1 MQFHKWVDEFMHPFP
16 HIYTVSAVGQSK
28 GPVTVA
34 SAKLSSFETA
44 PPPEFDGPGGLW
56 SPETLLC
63 AAIADCFV
71 LTFRALSRA
80 ARFDWLRLEC
90 RVEGAL
96 ERIGQNSQ
104 FTRYSTIARLTVPAG
119 NDVVKARELLERA
132 EHGCLIANSLSGART
147 FLAEVSVSSPDNAAA
162 VA

>member
-1 MQFHKWVDEFMHPFP
+1 MHPYP
-16 HIYTVSAVGQSK
+16 HIYTVSAVGRSN

-80 ARFDWLRLEC
+80 ARFDWLQLEC
-90 RVEGAL
+90 RVEGIL
-96 ERIGQNSQ
+96 ERVGQNSQ
-104 FTRYSTIARLTVPAG
+104 FTRYSTMAQLTVSAG
-119 NDVVKARELLERA
+119 SDVVKARDLLERA
-132 EHGCLIANSLSGART
+132 EHGCLIANSLGGART
-147 FLAEVSVSSPDNAAA
+147 LYAEISVASPSGAAA
-162 VA
+162 TA